1 MFLHQHDPTSLYTQ
15 HLFAPKRL
23 YLYTNKFYK
32 CSPKKCV
39 SKDLHQ
45 NVFAS
50 TVFAWPAAIKPLGQR
65 HAQFRDTV
73 NIWITNIIYIYT
85 YVYIIMYIIYMC
97 PFRYVLHN
105 FTLSPAQSPTPS
117 TSWLLVR
124 CQSAWQNFTR
134 ELRYRSGGMTEL
146 SIRST
151 QINPF
156 WLIFDWLLWFSM
168 IFPLFFRGFS
178 RFLHFHSLH
187 GTNWHLRPSQHA
199 THHLNRAG
207 ASKPGCQWCRLLLCF
222 VCWVNWYTW
231 REKKNSKVGL
241 NN

>member
-1 MFLHQHDPTSLYTQ
+1 MN
-15 HLFAPKRL
+15 
-23 YLYTNKFYK
+23 NKY
-32 CSPKKCV
+32 
-39 SKDLHQ
+39 
-45 NVFAS
+45 
-50 TVFAWPAAIKPLGQR
+50 
-65 HAQFRDTV
+65 
-73 NIWITNIIYIYT
+73 YIYT

-178 RFLHFHSLH
+178 KFLHFDSLH

-207 ASKPGCQWCRLLLCF
+207 ASTPGCQWCRLLLCF

-231 REKKNSKVGL
+231 REKNSKVGFK
-241 NN
+241 N